1 MMDDQLMEAL
11 VLHAVGDLRL
21 EQIPVPSVS
30 EGQVRVQIGFCGV
43 CGSDIPRIFSKGT
56 YSFPTVC
63 GHEFAGT
70 VELCGP
76 GVDDFEQG
84 DRVVVFPL
92 LWCGKCAACE
102 NGKYVQC
109 SDYDYLGSR
118 SDGAFAEYVVA
129 PKENIIRV
137 PDGVSLEEAAQTEPA
152 AVALHAIRR
161 VPDSHVGKTIAIFGT
176 GPIGLM
182 VAQWASIMGATQVLL
197 FDVVTEKLDLAQSLG
212 FENVFNSKTEDVAK
226 DVVSVVNDHTEGKG
240 AHVCIEAAGVPE
252 TYLNALGSV
261 RRGGSV
267 VLLGNPIGDVTL
279 PAPLISQ
286 LMRREVK
293 LLGTWNSDYSTSGND
308 DDWRTVLQ
316 AMATNK
322 LNLSPLI
329 THKVSLT
336 DSMNILKMMKNR
348 SEFYAKVLIHPS

>member
-1 MMDDQLMEAL
+1 MDNQLMEAL

-70 VELCGP
+70 VDLCGA
-76 GVDDFEQG
+76 GVDDFERG
-84 DRVVVFPL
+84 DKVVVFPL

-118 SDGAFAEYVVA
+118 CDGAFAEYVVA

-137 PDGVSLEEAAQTEPA
+137 PKGVSLEEAAQTEPA

-161 VPDSHVGKTIAIFGT
+161 VPDSLVGKTVAIFGT

-182 VAQWASIMGATQVLL
+182 VAQWTSIMGATQVLL
-197 FDVVTEKLDLAQSLG
+197 FDVVTEKLDLAKSIG
-212 FENVFNSKTEDVAK
+212 FEKVFNSRTEDVAK
-226 DVVSVVNDHTEGKG
+226 DVINVVNDHTEGKG

-252 TYLNALGSV
+252 TYLNAFGSV

-267 VLLGNPIGDVTL
+267 VLLGNPIADVML

-286 LMRREVK
+286 MMRREVK

-308 DDWRTVLQ
+308 DDWQTVLQ
-316 AMATNK
+316 AMATGK

-336 DSMNILKMMKNR
+336 DSTNILKMMKNR

>member
-1 MMDDQLMEAL
+1 MMDTPLMEAL

-21 EQIPVPSVS
+21 EQIPIPSVS

-70 VELCGP
+70 VDACGN
-76 GVDDFEQG
+76 GVYDFEEG
-84 DRVVVFPL
+84 DKVVVFPL

-102 NGKYVQC
+102 YGKYVQC
-109 SDYDYLGSR
+109 SDYEYLGSR

-161 VPDSHVGKTIAIFGT
+161 VQDSLVGKTVAVYGT

-182 VAQWASIMGATQVLL
+182 IAQWTRIMGATQILL
-197 FDVVTEKLDLAQSLG
+197 FDIVTEKLELAQRLG
-212 FENVFNSKTEDVAK
+212 FENVFNSKTEDVVA
-226 DVVSVVNDHTEGKG
+226 VVNDYTEGKG
-240 AHVCIEAAGVPE
+240 AHVCIEAAGVPV
-252 TYLNALGSV
+252 TYLNAFGSV
-261 RRGGSV
+261 GRDGSV
-267 VLLGNPIGDVTL
+267 VLLGNPIADVTL
-279 PAPLISQ
+279 PALLISQ

-316 AMATNK
+316 AMATGK
-322 LNLSPLI
+322 LDLSPLI
-329 THKVSLT
+329 THKVSLA
-336 DSMNILKMMKNR
+336 DSTNILHMMKNR
-348 SEFYAKVLIHPS
+348 SEFYAKVLIHP

>member
-1 MMDDQLMEAL
+1 M
-11 VLHAVGDLRL
+11 VYV
-21 EQIPVPSVS
+21 
-30 EGQVRVQIGFCGV
+30 VQTFHG
-43 CGSDIPRIFSKGT
+43 
-56 YSFPTVC
+56 YSLKAHTDFPTVC

-70 VELCGP
+70 VDACGN
-76 GVDDFEQG
+76 GVDDFASGEK
-84 DRVVVFPL
+84 VVVFPL

-118 SDGAFAEYVVA
+118 SDGGFSEYVVA

-161 VPDSHVGKTIAIFGT
+161 VQDSLVGKTVAVYGT

-182 VAQWASIMGATQVLL
+182 VAQWTRIMGATQVLL
-197 FDVVTEKLDLAQSLG
+197 FDIVTEKLELAQRLG
-212 FENVFNSKTEDVAK
+212 FESVFNSNTEA
-226 DVVSVVNDHTEGKG
+226 VVDVVNDHTEGKG

-252 TYLNALGSV
+252 TYLNAFGSV
-261 RRGGSV
+261 GRGGSV
-267 VLLGNPIGDVTL
+267 VLLGNPIADVTL

-316 AMATNK
+316 AMATGK
-322 LNLSPLI
+322 LDLSPLI
-329 THKVSLT
+329 THKVSLV
-336 DSMNILKMMKNR
+336 DSMNILHMMKTR
-348 SEFYAKVLIHPS
+348 SEFYAKVLIHP

>member
-1 MMDDQLMEAL
+1 MSNPLMEAL

-21 EQIPVPSVS
+21 EQIPIPAVS
-30 EGQVRVQIGFCGV
+30 DGQVRVRIGFCGV

-56 YSFPTVC
+56 YRFPTVC

-70 VELCGP
+70 VDVCGAE
-76 GVDDFEQG
+76 VDGIEEG
-84 DRVVVFPL
+84 DKVVVFPL
-92 LWCGKCAACE
+92 LWCGKCSACE
-102 NGKYVQC
+102 SGRYVQC

-118 SDGAFAEYVVA
+118 SNGAFAEYVVA

-161 VPDSHVGKTIAIFGT
+161 VQESLVGKTVAIFGT
-176 GPIGLM
+176 GPIGVM
-182 VAQWASIMGATQVLL
+182 VAQWARIMGATQVLL
-197 FDVVTEKLDLAQSLG
+197 FDVVPEKLALARRIG
-212 FENVFNSKTEDVAK
+212 FENVFNSTEA
-226 DVVSVVNDHTEGKG
+226 DVVNVVNDHTEGKG

-252 TYLNALGSV
+252 TYRNAFGSV
-261 RRGGSV
+261 GRGGSV
-267 VLLGNPIGDVTL
+267 VLLGNPATDVTL

-293 LLGTWNSDYSTSGND
+293 VFGTWNSDYSTSGND

-316 AMATNK
+316 AMATRK
-322 LNLSPLI
+322 LDLKPLI
-329 THKVSLT
+329 THKVSLK
-336 DSMNILKMMKNR
+336 DSTNILHLMKNR